1 MKPGEN
7 TRKCTVTRAC
17 SSFYGACGVQA
28 ARPAGGSHGHRV
40 TVSRDYPGVDGHGVY
55 YSPTRMPLPLTR
67 LPSRPACQCARGQGL
82 AVAAEPDW
90 AGPLSDHSGLD
101 SVSDPPASHHDYNL
115 TSSGDCYHSG
125 SESGRHD
132 DCQHERPSDP
142 QTAPVPVSLSTRDSP
157 GSTHLAAR
165 DSEVTVPESAG
176 SESGSGSSESQA

>member
-1 MKPGEN
+1 MNSLIQRRYRTVHVTVGPVVTSMKPGEN

-132 DCQHERPSDP
+132 DCQHERPRCLKVSQCSCKLP
-142 QTAPVPVSLSTRDSP
+142 Q
-157 GSTHLAAR
+157 
-165 DSEVTVPESAG
+165 
-176 SESGSGSSESQA
+176 